1 MQYVGWTSIHNF
13 PKWQI
18 MLTKVI
24 ILFTISVGRE
34 GVNIDYYNSLLLL
47 SLFMVEGGLRGYSAK
62 FNAPPTCF
70 IWVKVDWENPSWR
83 TAKFLLQILG
93 TDYTPASSI
102 QLFMT
107 FQRTRYIL
115 WPLYKVLPVESLSV
129 HFYENGKHFS
139 LVTLDIASTV

>member
-83 TAKFLLQILG
+83 TAKFLLQIFG
-93 TDYTPASSI
+93 KDYTPVSSI
-102 QLFMT
+102 WLFIT
-107 FQRTRYIL
+107 FQRPRYILL
-115 WPLYKVLPVESLSV
+115 WPLYEVLPAESLSV
-129 HFYENGKHFS
+129 SYLIIG
-139 LVTLDIASTV
+139 

>member
-18 MLTKVI
+18 MLAKVI

-70 IWVKVDWENPSWR
+70 IWVKVDWESPSWR
-83 TAKFLLQILG
+83 TTNKTNKTDFLN
-93 TDYTPASSI
+93 PI
-102 QLFMT
+102 QEYIDKNTFCLFGN
-107 FQRTRYIL
+107 ID
-115 WPLYKVLPVESLSV
+115 
-129 HFYENGKHFS
+129 FS
-139 LVTLDIASTV
+139 